1 MKRSLFI
8 SLLVFSIIFLTISI
22 SPVENKIIDKNEIFV
37 QANSP
42 YIIKFLDFG
51 GYVKITTSNKNITIT
66 LDGKSILPGE
76 WVSTE
81 HIGIHTIVINS
92 SQNIDLVLTLSS
104 TGTAVQIPI
113 LFGILLAISVGGILL
128 TFRKNKKQL

>member
-66 LDGKSILPGE
+66 LDGKSILPDE
-76 WVSTE
+76 WFSTG

-113 LFGILLAISVGGILL
+113 LFGILLAFSIAGILL